1 MGLTLVQPLPLHALL
16 PGGQSPLPPDP
27 TGVALTAS
35 PLTLTSL
42 AVRWLH
48 VLAAT
53 VAVGG
58 SVLTWVL
65 LRIDLG
71 SPGPPDAPPAVVT
84 VARTYEWLFW
94 AAVGTLVMT
103 GVGNLGAF
111 APTLPGGRWRTTL
124 DVKLGLFVVV
134 LVASV
139 VRLRLLARLPPSPDP
154 ATKWT
159 LRRAYG
165 ATAVGLVAL
174 LTLAAVLA
182 HG

>member
-1 MGLTLVQPLPLHALL
+1 MGLALVQPLPLHALL
-16 PGGQSPLPPDP
+16 PGGQSPLPPGP
-27 TGVALTAS
+27 TAPPTTVALAA
-35 PLTLTSL
+35 TSL

-58 SVLTWVL
+58 SILTWVL

-71 SPGPPDAPPAVVT
+71 APGAPDERGVIVT
-84 VARTYEWLFW
+84 VARAYEWLFW
-94 AAVGTLVMT
+94 ASVGTLVVT

-111 APTLPGGRWRTTL
+111 APTLPGGRWRLTL
-124 DVKLGLFVVV
+124 DAKLGLFVVV
-134 LVASV
+134 LVGSAI
-139 VRLRLLARLPPSPDP
+139 RLRLLARLPSSPDP
-154 ATKWT
+154 TARRT